1 MNTAKSV
8 KADRDRGFFYIPPRK
23 RRGLCLFLASV
34 PFLVF
39 FFMFSYVPLF
49 GWIYTVYD
57 YRLGLPFLDLTQA
70 RFVGLGNF
78 QKIIAESN
86 EVLRVLR
93 NTLIMSFL
101 NLLFSPLPIIFAI
114 LLNEVRR
121 SKLRRIIQTIST
133 FPHFISWIIVFSL
146 AHAMFSPSGLV
157 TELLLPFGIGSQM
170 GLIGDINS
178 VWPFQLA
185 LNIWKT
191 LGWSAIIYIATISGI
206 DSELYDAAMVDGANR
221 FQSTIYVTIP
231 GIIPTYLVLLLLAI
245 SNILTN
251 GFEQYFMFYNSLVA
265 ERIEVLDY
273 YVYRMGIIVG
283 DFSFSITIGML
294 RSVIS
299 IFLLFFVNYLSKRL
313 RGQSLI

>member
-1 MNTAKSV
+1 MNLAQSAKVARTHS
-8 KADRDRGFFYIPPRK
+8 FFYIPPRK
-23 RRGLCLFLASV
+23 RRGLYLFLASI
-34 PFLVF
+34 PFIIF

-49 GWIYTVYD
+49 GWIYTLYD
-57 YRLGLPFLDLTQA
+57 YRLGQPFLDLSQA
-70 RFVGLGNF
+70 RFVGAANF
-78 QKIIAESN
+78 LRIITESN
-86 EVLRVLR
+86 EILRVLR

-114 LLNEVRR
+114 LLNEVRS
-121 SKLRRIIQTIST
+121 SKLKRTIQTVST
-133 FPHFISWIIVFSL
+133 FPNFISWIVVFSL

-170 GLIGDINS
+170 GLLGDINS

-191 LGWSAIIYIATISGI
+191 LGWSAIIYIATIAGI
-206 DSELYDAAMVDGANR
+206 DAELYDAAMVDGANR
-221 FQSTIYVTIP
+221 FQSAIHVTVP
-231 GIIPTYLVLLLLAI
+231 GIIPTYLVLMLLAI
-245 SNILTN
+245 SNILHN

-265 ERIEVLDY
+265 DRIEVLDY

-294 RSVIS
+294 RSIIS
-299 IFLLFFVNYLSKRL
+299 IFLLFFVNHLSKRL
-313 RGQSLI
+313 RGTSLI